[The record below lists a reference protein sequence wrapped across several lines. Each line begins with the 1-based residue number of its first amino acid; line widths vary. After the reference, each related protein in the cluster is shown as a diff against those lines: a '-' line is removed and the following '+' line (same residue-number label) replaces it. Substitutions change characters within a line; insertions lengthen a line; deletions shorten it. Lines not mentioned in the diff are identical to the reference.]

1 MYSISTCICTSHL
14 LCPSCNLRSILE
26 RIIGTHTRPL
36 VHTYVYV
43 YMYAYCVYD
52 CGEMFGITGMVEVD
66 ITPVHA
72 GAWLIG
78 GGCKVQ

>member
-1 MYSISTCICTSHL
+1 M
-14 LCPSCNLRSILE
+14 
-26 RIIGTHTRPL
+26 
-36 VHTYVYV
+36 HTYVFV
-43 YMYAYCVYD
+43 YMYAYFVYD

-72 GAWLIG
+72 GAWLVG